1 MRSAY
6 FRHTCLV
13 RRTNDRAA
21 VSSLNMLPKAKR
33 PSLPLLPLG
42 HTLRRRLVGTL
53 SSKRLPPMADQ
64 TSRGIRKPT
73 RRDLLLFA
81 PRGLS
86 FAVVLSACSLYQDGI
101 PERSFPLGRPHGLA
115 CTLSC
120 SGSLFQLRNAR
131 SPPRAFPVSP
141 KPTAGRPWA
150 PAVAQEAQ
158 GRFRLTPLR
167 EFSPLRYSC
176 RTSPL

>member
-1 MRSAY
+1 MHSAC

-21 VSSLNMLPKAKR
+21 VSSLSMLPKAKR

-42 HTLRRRLVGTL
+42 HVLRRRLVGTL
-53 SSKRLPPMADQ
+53 SSKRLPLMADQ

-86 FAVVLSACSLYQDGI
+86 FLPCFRPAAYART
-101 PERSFPLGRPHGLA
+101 EFPAGKTARRGMH
-115 CTLSC
+115 LSC
-120 SGSLFQLRNAR
+120 SKASSSSETCARHRALSQSL
-131 SPPRAFPVSP
+131 
-141 KPTAGRPWA
+141 
-150 PAVAQEAQ
+150 Q
-158 GRFRLTPLR
+158 GRLQGDLGHLLLLR
-167 EFSPLRYSC
+167 KPKAAFV
-176 RTSPL
+176 

>member
-1 MRSAY
+1 MHNAC

-21 VSSLNMLPKAKR
+21 VSSLSMLPKAKR

-42 HTLRRRLVGTL
+42 HVLRRRLVGTL
-53 SSKRLPPMADQ
+53 SSKRLPLMADQ

-86 FAVVLSACSLYQDGI
+86 FLPCFRPAAYARTVSRTELPAGKI
-101 PERSFPLGRPHGLA
+101 ARLGMH
-115 CTLSC
+115 LSC
-120 SGSLFQLRNAR
+120 SGNLFQLRNVH
-131 SPPRAFPVSP
+131 SPPRAFSVSP
-141 KPTAGRPWA
+141 RPTAVRPWA

-167 EFSPLRYSC
+167 EFLPLCYGQK
-176 RTSPL
+176 TPPL